1 MGLLRIP
8 NNIFLTFN
16 QLNSIDMLNP
26 VKKIAAVHDLS
37 GIGRVSLTTVIP
49 ILSSMG
55 VQVCPL
61 PTAVLSSHTQY
72 PDFYKVDLTSHLKP
86 FIEHWKQL
94 QLQFDAIYSGYL
106 ASAAQVEIV
115 EYLIDTFYKEGML
128 VVIDPVMGDNGRRY
142 ASLGIDLV
150 TEMKRL
156 IKKADIITPNMTEAA
171 LLLDEEYREEIDTGT
186 IKEWLTRL
194 SQKGPSTVVITS
206 VPEHPR
212 NKITSVIA
220 YQSKTNRFWKVSC
233 HYLPANYPGTGDSF
247 TSVLTGALLQG
258 DSLPIALDRAVQF
271 ISFGVRSTFGHSYD
285 TREGIILERILKN
298 LDNPVVMGTYELME

>member
-1 MGLLRIP
+1 
-8 NNIFLTFN
+8 
-16 QLNSIDMLNP
+16 MLNP

-37 GIGRVSLTTVIP
+37 GIGRVSLTSVIP

-106 ASAAQVEIV
+106 ASADQVEIV
-115 EYLIDTFYKEGML
+115 EYLIETFYKEGML
-128 VVIDPVMGDNGRRY
+128 VVIDPVMGDNGTRY

-150 TEMKRL
+150 TEMQRL

-171 LLLDEEYREEIDTGT
+171 LLLDEEYREEIDTET
-186 IKEWLTRL
+186 IKDWLKRL
-194 SQKGPSTVVITS
+194 SQKGPETVVITS
-206 VPEHPR
+206 VPEQPK
-212 NKITSVIA
+212 NKTTSVIA

-271 ISFGVRSTFGHSYD
+271 ISFGVRTTFGHSYD

-298 LDNPVVMGTYELME
+298 LDNPVVMGSYELME